1 MAFAAILEDG
11 SVVTCGHA
19 AFGGGSSAVRDQPKG
34 VQQIQAT
41 PNGAFAAILEDG
53 SVITWGNVA
62 VAVTVRLFK
71 IISEV
76 CSLAVARP
84 ELSRRNHFGWSSPS
98 AWLMDKKD
106 SYKHSS

>member
-1 MAFAAILEDG
+1 M
-11 SVVTCGHA
+11 
-19 AFGGGSSAVRDQPKG
+19 
-34 VQQIQAT
+34 QQIQAT

-53 SVITWGNVA
+53 SVITWGHVA

-84 ELSRRNHFGWSSPS
+84 ELSHRNHFGWSSPS

-106 SYKHSS
+106 SYKGYKHSS